1 MAVRVIRNVY
11 SCILD
16 RVINHS
22 DPPNPPSVTSSMDFP
37 FPQDTDQLEYLIP
50 KKTSLKHRLPIG
62 DPEFV
67 EFIRFLLT
75 VDPDKR
81 PTAAEALEHPWMSFP
96 YDPIN
101 A

>member
-1 MAVRVIRNVY
+1 M
-11 SCILD
+11 CILSPD
-16 RVINHS
+16 RIKNHL
-22 DPPNPPSVTSSMDFP
+22 DPPNPPSLTSFMVNP

-75 VDPDKR
+75 IDPDKR
-81 PTAAEALEHPWMSFP
+81 PTASEALNHPWMSFP
-96 YDPIN
+96 YEPIN